1 MGPEAK
7 KKRAPLRRV
16 PGLGLRKA
24 LRNGPT
30 PKQYTRAA
38 APDICPGVYQVTCPG
53 RHARSACLNLKSSF
67 KLTVWAIAAGEK
79 TERVQGLH
87 AHEETHE
94 VVGSRTRAGIVVET
108 RTLVSPCS
116 RPWRRRRPCL
126 TRYRACVYIFP
137 PALSAIEKM
146 VSKSSRCDGVK
157 RTLRRSITTAA
168 VCMARSSS

>member
-1 MGPEAK
+1 MGPEGK

-53 RHARSACLNLKSSF
+53 RHARSACLNLNNSF
-67 KLTVWAIAAGEK
+67 ELTVWEITAGGK
-79 TERVQGLH
+79 TERIQGLQTH
-87 AHEETHE
+87 AETHE
-94 VVGSRTRAGIVVET
+94 VVCSRTRAGIVAHA
-108 RTLVSPCS
+108 RFF
-116 RPWRRRRPCL
+116 L
-126 TRYRACVYIFP
+126 TRCFFPWSGTPDKDTLSRVYVFH

-146 VSKSSRCDGVK
+146 V
-157 RTLRRSITTAA
+157 
-168 VCMARSSS
+168 